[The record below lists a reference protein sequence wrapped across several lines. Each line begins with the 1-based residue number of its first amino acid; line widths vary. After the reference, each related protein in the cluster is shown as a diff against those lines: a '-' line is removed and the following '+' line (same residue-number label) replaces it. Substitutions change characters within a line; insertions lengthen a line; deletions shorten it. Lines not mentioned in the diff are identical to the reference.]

1 MNHLC
6 SDTIK
11 LIKLLKKYDKK
22 DNRKITDSS
31 FFMNLYNQIK
41 SILKKNNFGEIKITK
56 MNHLPNEYL
65 KDNNFTS
72 KHIKDVI
79 FKKLVFSYKITCDNN
94 TIIYFTS
101 KEIKNTNNI
110 PPIILHMCK
119 IIHLLKSLFNR
130 KYSQKIIYFET
141 MEKKEFPKQKMA
153 LGPNEVNSGLTF
165 LDFDTNGEIILYRK
179 EELLKVL
186 IHELIHSN
194 LIDEK
199 LITSAVSKQF
209 SNLFCVDYKV
219 LLNEAVTETLAN
231 IINLFYIHI
240 YCKFPKERLND
251 MFKMELLYSDYICNK
266 ILNYY
271 SIPSIND
278 IIKNNQMCKVNF
290 PQKTN
295 VLSYYILKNILL
307 KNYMEFGNLLNK
319 CSSNYKINVSC
330 IDKIIILIMKNIKKT
345 SRKTSK
351 NKHNRCND
359 ENKKNDKNNSLRL
372 CLYQL
377 DL

>member
-11 LIKLLKKYDKK
+11 LIKLLKKCDTSINT
-22 DNRKITDSS
+22 DIKITDSL
-31 FFMNLYNQIK
+31 FFMNLYEEMK
-41 SILKKNNFGEIKITK
+41 KILKKDDLGKIEITK
-56 MNHLPNEYL
+56 INQLPNQYL

-72 KHIKDVI
+72 KNIKDII
-79 FKKLVFSYKITCDNN
+79 FKKLIFSYKITCENN

-101 KEIKNTNNI
+101 KEVRNKI
-110 PPIILHMCK
+110 PPIIVHMCK
-119 IIHLLKSLFNR
+119 IIHLLKKIFNR
-130 KYSQKIIYFET
+130 NCSQKIIYFET
-141 MEKKEFPKQKMA
+141 LEKKKLPKKKLVA

-199 LITSAVSKQF
+199 LITSKEAKEF

-219 LLNEAVTETLAN
+219 LLNEAFTETLAN
-231 IINLFYIHI
+231 IMNLFYIHI
-240 YCKFPKERLND
+240 FCKFTKDRLND
-251 MFKMELLYSDYICNK
+251 MFKMEVSYSNYISNK
-266 ILNYY
+266 ILDYY
-271 SIPSIND
+271 NIPSIND

-295 VLSYYILKNILL
+295 VLSYYILKNVLL
-307 KNYMEFGNLLNK
+307 KNYIELGNLLNA

-330 IDKIIILIMKNIKKT
+330 INEIIILIMKNIKKM
-345 SRKTSK
+345 SKSK
-351 NKHNRCND
+351 NKYNTCTD
-359 ENKKNDKNNSLRL
+359 ENNSLRL

>member
-1 MNHLC
+1 MNNLC
-6 SDTIK
+6 EDTIK
-11 LIKLLKKYDKK
+11 LIKSLKKCNKNNDVKS
-22 DNRKITDSS
+22 NMMNITDSS
-31 FFMNLYNQIK
+31 FFMNLYDQMK
-41 SILKKNNFGEIKITK
+41 SILKKNDFGEIKITK
-56 MNHLPNEYL
+56 MNHLPNQYL

-79 FKKLVFSYKITCDNN
+79 LKKLVFSYKITCDNN

-101 KEIKNTNNI
+101 KEIKNTNHI
-110 PPIILHMCK
+110 PPIIVHMCK

-141 MEKKEFPKQKMA
+141 LEKKKLPKRKMT

-219 LLNEAVTETLAN
+219 LLNEAVTETLAT

-240 YCKFPKERLND
+240 YCKFAKKSLND
-251 MFKMELLYSDYICNK
+251 MFKMEVLYSNYICNK
-266 ILNYY
+266 ILDYY
-271 SIPSIND
+271 GILDIND

-295 VLSYYILKNILL
+295 VLSYYILKNVLL
-307 KNYMEFGNLLNK
+307 KNYIELGNLLKK
-319 CSSNYKINVSC
+319 CSSNYKINISC
-330 IDKIIILIMKNIKKT
+330 IDQIIILIMKNIG
-345 SRKTSK
+345 K
-351 NKHNRCND
+351 NKYITCND
-359 ENKKNDKNNSLRL
+359 KSDSLRL
-372 CLYQL
+372 CLYEL